1 MFELTIFQ
9 RAFFACLVIGFTNGY
24 ASAYVLINRSPLKLT
39 ALSHSLLP
47 GIALATLLVGLSVM
61 SAFTG
66 AVFMAILIGMFS
78 ILIAR
83 QTKLSQDTTLSI
95 LYTGAFAGGII
106 ILNYLG
112 QTQELEQWILGNIL
126 GLTNTDLTMSFV
138 IGLLAVILLT
148 LFQRPILLT
157 AFQPDVAETLGV
169 PVRVINYAGFALL
182 ILVLVT
188 TLQAVG
194 CILAIGLIVTPG
206 ATVRLFTN
214 RPRLIFIASGL
225 LGSIGS
231 AMGLLIAYYLGF
243 PAAASIVTTLTIIFL
258 ASWCFKALLTLTSKT
273 SKKNHA

>member
-1 MFELTIFQ
+1 
-9 RAFFACLVIGFTNGY
+9 
-24 ASAYVLINRSPLKLT
+24 
-39 ALSHSLLP
+39 
-47 GIALATLLVGLSVM
+47 M